1 MTLMRQGWGDP
12 RSAFLQMFSALYVP
26 RSSPGQL
33 AWWVEAQ
40 RQSSDGATAVR
51 IRAACDGIDVTE
63 LLPRVRAPT
72 LVLHAPGDS
81 VSPFAEG
88 RLIAAG
94 IPGARF
100 VELDSDN
107 HVILESEPAWAR
119 QMAEI
124 EAFLSV

>member
-1 MTLMRQGWGDP
+1 M
-12 RSAFLQMFSALYVP
+12 
-26 RSSPGQL
+26 
-33 AWWVEAQ
+33 
-40 RQSSDGATAVR
+40 R

-72 LVLHAPGDS
+72 LVLHARGDS
-81 VSPFAEG
+81 VAPFAEG

-119 QMAEI
+119 
-124 EAFLSV
+124 